1 MAANGN
7 AQNGDLR
14 QEQRE
19 TVGTD
24 DITPDA
30 VEKKLI
36 DETHDTGAAAY
47 QFNPDASPEEKASAA
62 RGVCPSD
69 HPCRLFTDPLPI
81 RMCPRTSIISISPR
95 ASLSS
100 RTRLVLFLT
109 VVDPPLLTGCIQE
122 NEGAP
127 ENKDLPPASSP
138 DEIKKEDAGD
148 AAAGKEQMTDDQRW
162 ARDRTGWAPRF
173 MIESTEDEGTLLDHQ
188 TLLEGKLSDKFFG
201 GMWLPGNRHM
211 PF

>member
-1 MAANGN
+1 MKPTTRALLPINS
-7 AQNGDLR
+7 
-14 QEQRE
+14 
-19 TVGTD
+19 
-24 DITPDA
+24 IPTPRP
-30 VEKKLI
+30 KRKLPLPEAYVRLI
-36 DETHDTGAAAY
+36 IRVVFLLTH
-47 QFNPDASPEEKASAA
+47 
-62 RGVCPSD
+62 C
-69 HPCRLFTDPLPI
+69 PI
-81 RMCPRTSIISISPR
+81 RMCPRTSIISISLR

-100 RTRLVLFLT
+100 RTRLVLFIT
-109 VVDPPLLTGCIQE
+109 VVDPRLLTACIQQ

-173 MIESTEDEGTLLDHQ
+173 MIENTEDEGTLLDHQ

-201 GMWLPGNRHM
+201 GTWLSGNRHM
-211 PF
+211 SF